1 MEKTIMMSHDLA
13 TNVSTFPG
21 QDAEQWISAYRDEV
35 LASRDA
41 ATIAT
46 YTRILR
52 AFALFLA
59 HRPGNHEQFHPQAIT
74 RTAIEFFLATLPSSS
89 YKKQAKAA
97 LSGFCI
103 WLLEEKHLLDR
114 NPTRGIAIPAQA
126 LLAPRELSD
135 DQRYVLRNLVDREA
149 DLRGKA
155 VFALGYWAGCR
166 VSDVSWLLLDQV
178 HVTGKA
184 GWMTVG
190 HKGGKERT
198 IDLVNDARRPLHEYL
213 EQGER
218 KVSAYVFTSQREKK
232 RRGSGEQDGWRWSE
246 DGIHQWWQQLK
257 GMSRAAEYEL
267 ISDVTFHDL
276 RHDFG
281 HRARAAGWSLEEV
294 AYYLGHITASGTPA
308 IATTIRY
315 TQVSREQVK
324 KKLKDIQG

>member
-1 MEKTIMMSHDLA
+1 METASSAIIQP
-13 TNVSTFPG
+13 FPG
-21 QDAEQWISAYRDEV
+21 QDAETWITAYREEI
-35 LASRDA
+35 LASKDA

-46 YTRILR
+46 YTRILTK
-52 AFALFLA
+52 FADYLA

-74 RTAIEFFLATLPSSS
+74 RTSVEFFLATLPSPS

-97 LSGFCI
+97 LSGFCL
-103 WLLEEKHLLDR
+103 WLQEDKHLLDR
-114 NPTRGIAIPAQA
+114 NPTRGVNVPAQA
-126 LLAPRELSD
+126 LLTPRELSE
-135 DQRYVLRNLVDREA
+135 DQRYVIRDLIDREA

-178 HVTGKA
+178 HTTGKA

-198 IDLVNDARRPLHEYL
+198 IDLVNEARRPLHEYL

-218 KVSAYVFTSQREKK
+218 KTSVYVFTSQREKK
-232 RRGSGEQDGWRWSE
+232 RLGTGELDGWRWSE

-257 GMSRAAEYEL
+257 TLARAAEYEVIGDL
-267 ISDVTFHDL
+267 TFHDL

-294 AYYLGHITASGTPA
+294 AYYLGHITASETPA

-315 TQVSREQVK
+315 TQVSREAVK
-324 KKLKDIQG
+324 RKLKDIQG

>member
-1 MEKTIMMSHDLA
+1 MMQADFTS
-13 TNVSTFPG
+13 NVSPFPG
-21 QDAEQWISAYRDEV
+21 QDANSWITAYQEEV
-35 LASRDA
+35 LASKDA

-46 YTRILR
+46 YLRILNK
-52 AFALFLA
+52 FADWLA

-74 RTAIEFFLATLPSSS
+74 RTAIEFFLATLPSPS

-103 WLLEEKHLLDR
+103 WLLEEKQLLDR
-114 NPTRGIAIPAQA
+114 NPTRGVTVPAQA
-126 LLAPRELSD
+126 LLAPRELSE
-135 DQRYVLRNLVDREA
+135 DQRYVIRDLVDREA

-166 VSDVSWLLLDQV
+166 VSDVSWLRIDQV

-184 GWMTVG
+184 GSMTVG
-190 HKGGKERT
+190 HKGGKTRT
-198 IDLVNDARRPLHEYL
+198 IDLVNEARRPLFDYL
-213 EQGER
+213 AAQGER
-218 KVSAYVFTSQREKK
+218 KTSAYVFTSQREKK
-232 RRGSGEQDGWRWSE
+232 SLSAGELDGWRWTE
-246 DGIHQWWQQLK
+246 DGIQQWWQQLK
-257 GMSRAAEYEL
+257 ALAPAAKYDV
-267 ISDVTFHDL
+267 ISDLTFHDL

-315 TQVSREQVK
+315 TQVSREAVK
-324 KKLKDIQG
+324 HKLKDIKG

>member
-1 MEKTIMMSHDLA
+1 MSNDLA
-13 TNVSTFPG
+13 TNVSPFPG
-21 QDAEQWISAYRDEV
+21 QDIEQWIAVYRDEV

-46 YTRILR
+46 YSRILR
-52 AFALFLA
+52 SFAHWLA

-97 LSGFCI
+97 LSGFCT

-114 NPTRGIAIPAQA
+114 NPTRGVNVPAQA

-135 DQRYVLRNLVDREA
+135 DQRYVLRDLVEREA
-149 DLRGKA
+149 DLRGQA
-155 VFALGYWAGCR
+155 VFVLGYWAGCR

-178 HVTGKA
+178 HTTSKA

-190 HKGGKERT
+190 HKGGKTRT
-198 IDLVNDARRPLHEYL
+198 IDLVNEARRPLHEYI

-218 KVSAYVFTSQREKK
+218 KASAYVFTSQREKK
-232 RRGSGEQDGWRWSE
+232 RVGAGEFDGWRWSE
-246 DGIHQWWQQLK
+246 DGIHQWWQQMKALA
-257 GMSRAAEYEL
+257 RAAEYEV

-315 TQVSREQVK
+315 TQVSREAVK
-324 KKLKDIQG
+324 RKLKDIRG